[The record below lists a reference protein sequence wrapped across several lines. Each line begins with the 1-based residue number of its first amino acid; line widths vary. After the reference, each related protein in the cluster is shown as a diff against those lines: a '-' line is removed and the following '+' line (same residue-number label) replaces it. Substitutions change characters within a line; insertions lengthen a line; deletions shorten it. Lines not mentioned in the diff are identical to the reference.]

1 MILSVLKKE
10 VDAGATYDDARA
22 AVAKTYPEVFSK
34 LRVVAYTREIP
45 NDTVSARG
53 DLDPVLK
60 QKIKTGL
67 MQLSRTPEGSKVL
80 KRVYGIS
87 GLMDFDAFFRS
98 SARSRP
104 FAQPGFQ
111 KSKTL
116 GIAMMLRLE
125 QVSKTYS
132 DGTRAL
138 RNVSLEIESG
148 EFVVVLGKSGAG
160 KSTLLRCINRLVEPT
175 SGKVF
180 FDGQEVTSMTGSGL
194 RFLRQN
200 IGMIFQNYNL
210 VPRLSV
216 QTNVLSGA
224 LGRTS
229 PWIAWFNHFGQDE
242 INAALHNLDRLE
254 IGDKAAQRADQL
266 SGGQQQ
272 RVGIA
277 RALMQHPKIIL
288 ADEPVASLDPAT
300 SRTILDILRRINRE
314 DGVTVLCNLHLPE
327 LAREYAQRLIA
338 MKDGEIVYD
347 GPPESLTPSFTED
360 LYEMKQSG

>member
-1 MILSVLKKE
+1 
-10 VDAGATYDDARA
+10 
-22 AVAKTYPEVFSK
+22 
-34 LRVVAYTREIP
+34 
-45 NDTVSARG
+45 
-53 DLDPVLK
+53 
-60 QKIKTGL
+60 
-67 MQLSRTPEGSKVL
+67 
-80 KRVYGIS
+80 
-87 GLMDFDAFFRS
+87 
-98 SARSRP
+98 
-104 FAQPGFQ
+104 
-111 KSKTL
+111 
-116 GIAMMLRLE
+116 MMLRLE

-138 RNVSLEIESG
+138 RNVSLEIEPG
-148 EFVVVLGKSGAG
+148 EFVVILGKSGAG

-175 SGKVF
+175 SGKIF
-180 FDGQEVTSMTGSGL
+180 FEGQEVTAISGSRL
-194 RFLRQN
+194 RSLRQK

-210 VPRLSV
+210 VSRLSV
-216 QTNVLSGA
+216 RTNVLSGA

-229 PWIAWFNHFGQDE
+229 PWAAWVNHFGQDD
-242 INAALHNLDRLE
+242 IAAAHHNLDRLE
-254 IGDKAAQRADQL
+254 IGDKAGQRADQL

-338 MKDGEIVYD
+338 MKEGGIVYD
-347 GPPESLTPSFTED
+347 GLPENLTSEMSD
-360 LYEMKQSG
+360 QLYNVSSS

>member
-1 MILSVLKKE
+1 
-10 VDAGATYDDARA
+10 
-22 AVAKTYPEVFSK
+22 
-34 LRVVAYTREIP
+34 
-45 NDTVSARG
+45 
-53 DLDPVLK
+53 
-60 QKIKTGL
+60 
-67 MQLSRTPEGSKVL
+67 
-80 KRVYGIS
+80 
-87 GLMDFDAFFRS
+87 
-98 SARSRP
+98 
-104 FAQPGFQ
+104 
-111 KSKTL
+111 
-116 GIAMMLRLE
+116 MLRLE
-125 QVSKTYS
+125 QVSKVYG
-132 DGTRAL
+132 DGTQAL
-138 RNVSLEIESG
+138 RNVSLTIEAG
-148 EFVVVLGKSGAG
+148 EFVIILGKSGAG

-175 SGKVF
+175 SGQIF
-180 FDGQEVTSMTGSGL
+180 FEEQEVTAMDGQRL
-194 RFLRQN
+194 RSLRQKM
-200 IGMIFQNYNL
+200 GMIFQNYNL

-229 PWIAWFNHFGQDE
+229 ALAALVNFFAKDE
-242 INAALHNLDRLE
+242 IDAAHHNLERLE
-254 IGDKAAQRADQL
+254 IGDKAGQRADQL

-347 GPPESLTPSFTED
+347 GPPEGLTPNLADD
-360 LYEMKQSG
+360 LYEVKKSG